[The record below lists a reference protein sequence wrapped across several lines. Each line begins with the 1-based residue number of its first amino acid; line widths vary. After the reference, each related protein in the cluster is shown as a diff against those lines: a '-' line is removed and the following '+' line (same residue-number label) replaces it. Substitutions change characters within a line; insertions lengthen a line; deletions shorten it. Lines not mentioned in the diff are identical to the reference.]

1 MTFKQTPRNAA
12 HDFGHTLGTNKN
24 AREVRAFPDVDS
36 WRSTQQG
43 VKAVV
48 MIPTIKDNAQQH
60 TAGQGSGDG
69 Y

>member
-1 MTFKQTPRNAA
+1 MISGTLSAQIKTP
-12 HDFGHTLGTNKN
+12 
-24 AREVRAFPDVDS
+24 ARCGRCVMCGFLAEH
-36 WRSTQQG
+36 TQQG
-43 VKAVV
+43 VKAVP

>member
-1 MTFKQTPRNAA
+1 MCGFLAE
-12 HDFGHTLGTNKN
+12 H
-24 AREVRAFPDVDS
+24 
-36 WRSTQQG
+36 TQQG

-69 Y
+69 D

>member
-1 MTFKQTPRNAA
+1 MISGTLSVQIKTP
-12 HDFGHTLGTNKN
+12 
-24 AREVRAFPDVDS
+24 ARCGRFLMCGFLAEH
-36 WRSTQQG
+36 TQQG